1 MTSFAEKFAAAR
13 RQWILRFLVEAGGVA
28 NDSVIIS
35 AARMGGFE
43 QTPATTIRADLDHLE
58 KGACIVQEWIETTAG
73 LAPVRVVKVSEKG
86 EDVAYGRISVDGV
99 EALPWR
105 RY

>member
-1 MTSFAEKFAAAR
+1 MTTFAEKFAAAR

-28 NDSVIIS
+28 NDSVVVS
-35 AARMGGFE
+35 AARAGGFE
-43 QTPATTIRADLDHLE
+43 QTAAVTIRADLDHLE
-58 KGACIVQEWIETTAG
+58 KAACITQEWIDK
-73 LAPVRVVKVSEKG
+73 VRVVKVSEKG

-105 RY
+105 RN